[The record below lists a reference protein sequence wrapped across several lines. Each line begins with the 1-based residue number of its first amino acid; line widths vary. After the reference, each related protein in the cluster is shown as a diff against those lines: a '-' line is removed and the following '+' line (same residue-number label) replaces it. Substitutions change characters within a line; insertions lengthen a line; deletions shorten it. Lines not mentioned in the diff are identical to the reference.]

1 MFLYLFQLEQGT
13 VCVFWCFLTCLT
25 CCSLGWHSMSA
36 PTMLARNFVTHMT
49 KPVIWLA
56 RIIWDVESQEIC
68 PKIPDHPFHGHFVS
82 VNGGMGMRLTNWHVQ
97 SDHFSFDRALGCFR
111 LTHCV
116 TLVNKTGTVLYRSV
130 PPWQMWYPFTW
141 NCYSAMKGTKL
152 FQNSYR
158 TVLSSSVACYKCPS
172 YPHLARRGLW
182 F

>member
-82 VNGGMGMRLTNWHVQ
+82 VNGGMGMRLTNWHVR

-116 TLVNKTGTVLYRSV
+116 HTSEKN
-130 PPWQMWYPFTW
+130 W
-141 NCYSAMKGTKL
+141 NCFVPVCTTLADVVPFHLELLQCYERN
-152 FQNSYR
+152 Q
-158 TVLSSSVACYKCPS
+158 TVSEQL
-172 YPHLARRGLW
+172 
-182 F
+182 